1 MHFAR
6 KYVYHK
12 CGQNP
17 NAKAFEREQR
27 VASPKTSKRRFWT
40 RRNRPKQGVGRVE
53 ACADDRKRLCDGGGQ
68 CLENLQSRVSANAQ
82 NPLLRLM
89 ILPFRHCKISVYL
102 KLFLKNSQI

>member
-6 KYVYHK
+6 KYVYRK

-53 ACADDRKRLCDGGGQ
+53 ACADDRQRLCDGGGQ
-68 CLENLQSRVSANAQ
+68 CLENRAFA
-82 NPLLRLM
+82 
-89 ILPFRHCKISVYL
+89 
-102 KLFLKNSQI
+102 